1 MTGEL
6 HEISR
11 AIGSLQSSVINL
23 EKAQERGNELFDQHC
38 KDDEQRHQENIGEIR
53 GVRVEIAALR
63 QAIEPLAASVA
74 VMRPIVDGYQATRL
88 RIATLA
94 SIGLGIIVVLG
105 WIVEAAVKWLV
116 ALILSHWN

>member
-11 AIGSLQSSVINL
+11 AIGALESGVESLRESQ
-23 EKAQERGNELFDQHC
+23 ARGNELFDQHC
-38 KDDEQRHQENIGEIR
+38 KDDDERHLENIAEMRGIRSEIT
-53 GVRVEIAALR
+53 ALR
-63 QAIEPLAASVA
+63 QVIEPLASSVA
-74 VMRPIVDGYQATRL
+74 AMRPIVDGYQATRL

-94 SIGLGIIVVLG
+94 SVGFAILVVVG
-105 WIVEAAVKWLV
+105 WIFEAGVKWLV